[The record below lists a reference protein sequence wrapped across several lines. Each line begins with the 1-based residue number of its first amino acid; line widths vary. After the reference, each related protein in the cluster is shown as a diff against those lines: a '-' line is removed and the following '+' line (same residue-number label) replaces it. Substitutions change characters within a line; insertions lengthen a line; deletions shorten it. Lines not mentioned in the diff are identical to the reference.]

1 MKVVL
6 VHGFQDNGAVMEK
19 LASHLAEQGHECLVP
34 TLDPHDARE
43 GLPMMAHQLQ
53 GLLEEKLASGE
64 RFALVGFSMGALISR
79 YYLQELG
86 GHERAVAFF
95 SISGPHEGT
104 WAAYLQSGE
113 GVHQMR
119 PGSSFLNDL
128 KTSSHLLESL
138 PMTSYWTPFDL
149 IVIPAESSRWA
160 MGEEVCIPTMFH
172 HWMVSDRRLMK
183 DLSSRLQRI
192 RIGSK

>member
-6 VHGFQDNGAVMEK
+6 VHGFKDTGKVMGK
-19 LASHLAEQGHECLVP
+19 LADHLTREGHECLVP

-43 GLPMMAHQLQ
+43 GLPMMAHQLH
-53 GLLEEKLASGE
+53 GILEEKLPGEE

-86 GHERAVAFF
+86 GHERAEAFF

-104 WAAYLQSGE
+104 WAAYLHSGE
-113 GVHQMR
+113 GVNQMR

-128 KTSSHLLESL
+128 QRSSRRLESHS
-138 PMTSYWTPFDL
+138 TS
-149 IVIPAESSRWA
+149 
-160 MGEEVCIPTMFH
+160 
-172 HWMVSDRRLMK
+172 
-183 DLSSRLQRI
+183 LSSPLSAVAGTWVRRSVFPACFII
-192 RIGSK
+192 RSSPIAA